1 MRWQT
6 IGTSAILA
14 IALALGPIAPAA
26 ARTKGHESY
35 KGVIIASGQSGTRT
49 VVGTLIAFK
58 GVFRSVGRLVEVASR
73 PSDPAS
79 VLRDDLIL
87 PGGKMHLVSTVKSF
101 KTSVDPKTC
110 AARIRVRQTG
120 RIRGGTGKFRHA
132 AGRFAG
138 SLDGWGVASRNPDG
152 TCSQQGESI
161 LEVAVVSGRGTLSF

>member
-1 MRWQT
+1 MRWQIT
-6 IGTSAILA
+6 GSAAIVA
-14 IALALGPIAPAA
+14 IALTLTSVAPASGQ
-26 ARTKGHESY
+26 TKGHESY
-35 KGVIIASGQSGTRT
+35 RGVIVASSESGTRT

-73 PSDPAS
+73 ASDPAN
-79 VLRDDLIL
+79 VLRDDLIF

-101 KTSVDPKTC
+101 KTLVDPKTC

-132 AGRFAG
+132 AGRFVG
-138 SLDGWGVASRNPDG
+138 SLDGWGVTSRNPHG

-161 LEVAVVSGRGTLSF
+161 LEVALVSGRGTLSF